1 MRVYDFNKSKP
12 KNDRTIL
19 ILVKDYNW
27 GEGCQLKTEI
37 ARMINGECVLSPV
50 ELDIKMP
57 LDRIVKW
64 SYIN

>member
-37 ARMINGECVLSPV
+37 ARIISIKE
-50 ELDIKMP
+50 ELLWI
-57 LDRIVKW
+57 
-64 SYIN
+64 